1 MHLRGREPGPTARHN
16 NLDLVSATM
25 TNDYIFFDS
34 GLCDRFLRFVIA
46 HGIQGEMRTDN
57 MDGFVVAV
65 PDDLANDI
73 EEALEQ
79 EYESLMDEQ
88 RELVDAAESET
99 THSLMGVGAT
109 LPDGREI
116 SVRIPAAYA
125 RRLYAQ
131 FSLEEIRELVSA
143 IAADVINPSDGP
155 LCRKS

>member
-1 MHLRGREPGPTARHN
+1 
-16 NLDLVSATM
+16 M

-46 HGIQGEMRTDN
+46 RGIQGEMRADN
-57 MDGFVVAV
+57 MDGFVVSIPA
-65 PDDLANDI
+65 DLADDI
-73 EEALEQ
+73 EDALEQ

-88 RELVDAAESET
+88 RELVDAAESDT
-99 THSLMGVGAT
+99 THSLMGVGAR

-143 IAADVINPSDGP
+143 IAADVVNPSEGP
-155 LCRKS
+155 LCRKT